1 MFNLHLKRQRLG
13 EKNKEHLWLFFDIG
27 ETLLSE
33 SNFHTARDNGLYS
46 ILKTRKIDLTKAMY
60 DAAHRRAILSRPGGE
75 ASRIRAI
82 AREVLGN
89 SEYYQ
94 AVEEYYEKVGNP
106 LVKLF
111 ENDPNKMF
119 RPYPEVRNVLDELS
133 GRHSLAV
140 IANQHRN
147 VRKHLE
153 TTWELAKYFKFM
165 ILSEEVGFKKPD
177 REIFL
182 LALDRARIEPSDAWM
197 IGDRVDTDVGPS
209 RTLGMKAVRVLHDS
223 EVSIIPSETEEE
235 VPDFQFKDLN
245 PLLSL
250 F

>member
-1 MFNLHLKRQRLG
+1 MR
-13 EKNKEHLWLFFDIG
+13 KEHLWIFFDIG
-27 ETLLSE
+27 ETILSE
-33 SNFHTARDNGLYS
+33 SNFHAARNDGLFS
-46 ILKTRKIDLTKAMY
+46 ILKLRKSELTRATY
-60 DAAHRRAILSRPGGE
+60 DSAHLRAILTRPGGE

-82 AREVLGN
+82 SREVLGN

-94 AVEEYYEKVGNP
+94 AVEEYYEKIGNN
-106 LVKLF
+106 LIKVF

-119 RPYPEVRNVLDELS
+119 VPYPEVHKVLEELAS
-133 GRHSLAV
+133 RHSLAV
-140 IANQHRN
+140 IANQHRD

-153 TTWELAKYFKFM
+153 STWELAKYFKFM

-182 LALDRARIEPSDAWM
+182 LALDRARIEPNDAWM

-209 RTLGMKAVRVLHDS
+209 RRLGMKAVRVLHDS
-223 EVSIIPSETEEE
+223 EVSIIPSESELE

>member
-1 MFNLHLKRQRLG
+1 
-13 EKNKEHLWLFFDIG
+13 LWLFFDIG

-33 SNFHTARDNGLYS
+33 SNFHAARNEGLYT
-46 ILKTRKIDLTKAMY
+46 ILKMRKPDLTKILY
-60 DAAHRRAILSRPGGE
+60 DSARRRAILSRPGGE

-82 AREVLGN
+82 VREVLGN
-89 SEYYQ
+89 SEYYH
-94 AVEEYYEKVGNP
+94 AVEEYYEKVGNS
-106 LVKLF
+106 LVKIF

-119 RPYPEVRNVLDELS
+119 KPYPEVRKVLKDLS
-133 GRHSLAV
+133 GRHSLGV

-177 REIFL
+177 REIFM
-182 LALDRARIEPSDAWM
+182 LALDKARTEPSDAWM
-197 IGDRVDTDVGPS
+197 IGDRVDTDIGPS
-209 RTLGMKAVRVLHDS
+209 RTLGMKAVRILHDS
-223 EVSIIPSETEEE
+223 EVSIIPSQTEEE

>member
-1 MFNLHLKRQRLG
+1 M
-13 EKNKEHLWLFFDIG
+13 WLFFDIG

-33 SNFHTARDNGLYS
+33 SNFHAARNDGLFAV
-46 ILKTRKIDLTKAMY
+46 LKTRKLDLTRTTY
-60 DAAHRRAILSRPGGE
+60 DAACRRAILSRPGGE

-82 AREVLGN
+82 AREILGN
-89 SEYYQ
+89 SEYYH
-94 AVEEYYEKVGNP
+94 AVEEYYEKVGNS
-106 LVKLF
+106 LVKVF

-119 RPYPEVRNVLDELS
+119 RPYPEVRSVLEELS

-153 TTWELAKYFKFM
+153 TTWQLAKYFKFM

-182 LALDRARIEPSDAWM
+182 LALDKARIEPNDAWM

-209 RTLGMKAVRVLHDS
+209 RTLGMKAARILHDS
-223 EVSIIPSETEEE
+223 EVSIIPSETEAEI
-235 VPDFQFKDLN
+235 PDFQFKDLN

>member
-1 MFNLHLKRQRLG
+1 MSK
-13 EKNKEHLWLFFDIG
+13 
-27 ETLLSE
+27 
-33 SNFHTARDNGLYS
+33 FHAARNEGLYS
-46 ILKTRKIDLTKAMY
+46 ILKTRKIDLTRSLY
-60 DAAHRRAILSRPGGE
+60 EAAHRRAILSRPGGE

-82 AREVLGN
+82 VREVLGN
-89 SEYYQ
+89 TEYYQ

-106 LVKLF
+106 LVKIF
-111 ENDPNKMF
+111 ESNPNAMF
-119 RPYPEVRNVLDELS
+119 TPYPEVRSVLEELS

-182 LALDRARIEPSDAWM
+182 LALDKARIEPGEAWM

-209 RTLGMKAVRVLHDS
+209 ESIGMKAVRVLHDS
-223 EVSIIPSETEEE
+223 EVSIIPSEMEAE